1 MTTVLI
7 TGANKGIGLALT
19 RQFAAQGDRVLA
31 CCRDPGKAADLQA
44 LASTNANV
52 TAHAVQVTDGASVT
66 ALAAAVGS
74 TPIDVLINNAG
85 SAIPAKQSLAEMDYD
100 GALEAFSINTL
111 APFRVL
117 QTFRNN
123 LKAGSNARVVTI
135 TSQFGAMSFDVPF
148 VYVYSATKAAV
159 NKLMRLAS
167 LELIKEGI
175 TTVVIHPGHV
185 KTDMGGP
192 TGALTP
198 EESAK
203 GIINVISGLSAEQN
217 GSFLTWEGKTHTW

>member
-19 RQFAAQGDRVLA
+19 KQFAAQGDRVMA
-31 CCRDPGKAADLQA
+31 CCRDPDAATALQA
-44 LASTNANV
+44 LAGQHANV
-52 TAHAVQVTDGASVT
+52 TTHAVQVTDGASVA

-85 SAIPAKQSLAEMDYD
+85 TAIPAKQSLAEMDYD
-100 GALEAFSINTL
+100 GWLEAFSINTL

-148 VYVYSATKAAV
+148 VYAYSATKAAV
-159 NKLMRLAS
+159 NKVMRMAS

-175 TTVVIHPGHV
+175 TTVIIHPGHV

-198 EESAK
+198 EESAS
-203 GIINVISGLSAEQN
+203 GISSVINGLTAEQN
-217 GSFLTWEGKTHTW
+217 GSFLTWEGKTHAW